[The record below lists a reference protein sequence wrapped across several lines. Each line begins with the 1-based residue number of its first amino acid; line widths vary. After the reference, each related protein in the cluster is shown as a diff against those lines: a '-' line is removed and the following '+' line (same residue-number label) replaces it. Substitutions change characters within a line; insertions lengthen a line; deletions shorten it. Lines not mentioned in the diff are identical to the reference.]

1 MRPETR
7 ALLKVFGGSFAVAI
21 LVLGVAA
28 AAAGELVIPPH
39 VSPMEQTPDYI
50 RACYDA
56 VARQYAERFADE
68 LAHKPLDRELL
79 GRFASA
85 VRGRG
90 DVYDLGCGPGQ
101 TTAFLH
107 DCGVRV
113 RGLDI
118 SADLLRE
125 ARRRHPGLEFEP
137 GDMLTLP
144 LADASLAGVVAFY
157 AIVHL
162 SPAGLRRALA
172 EMHRVLRPGGR
183 LLLAFHVGEGS
194 IHVEEFLGRSVAL
207 DFVFFTP
214 QSVTDELI
222 RAGFVA
228 VEAIERDPYPEVEH
242 PSRRAYLLA
251 RKPECD

>member
-1 MRPETR
+1 
-7 ALLKVFGGSFAVAI
+7 
-21 LVLGVAA
+21 
-28 AAAGELVIPPH
+28 
-39 VSPMEQTPDYI
+39 MEQTSRHI

-56 VARQYAERFADE
+56 VAREYAERFAGE

-79 GRFASA
+79 GRFASE

-107 DCGVRV
+107 GCGVRV

-118 SADLLRE
+118 SADLLHE
-125 ARRRHPGLEFEP
+125 ARQRHPGLQFEL
-137 GDMLTLP
+137 GDMLALP
-144 LADASLAGVVAFY
+144 LADASLAGAIAFY

-162 SPAGLRRALA
+162 SAAGLRRALA
-172 EMHRVLRPGGR
+172 EMHRVLRPGGL

-194 IHVEEFLGRSVAL
+194 IHVDQFLGRSVSL

-214 QSVTDELI
+214 QVVTGELV
-222 RAGFVA
+222 RAGFVEM
-228 VEAIERDPYPEVEH
+228 EAIERDPYPEVEY
-242 PSRRAYLLA
+242 PSRRAYLFA
-251 RKPECD
+251 RKPECDGEAPGRAEPGAAAERPRE